1 MFSQKTFIQVT
12 YALLISL
19 IITSCTK
26 NNDAASSAQK
36 RDKPVVLSTT
46 TLMKDLVDMLW
57 GDQVYSEALMGP
69 GVDPHLY
76 QPTAQ
81 DLTKIKDADLIVAH
95 GLHLEGKLVGAL
107 ESVAKTKPVVI
118 AGQLIDSKNLIS
130 NGGAV
135 DPHIWFDP
143 DLWVLTAETLSRK
156 PPSPT
161 IKSAS
166 LMEFKE
172 KVAAI
177 SNKYKEAFKKIPKER
192 RILITSHDAFSYLG
206 RHFDIEVQGVQG
218 VSTDAEVGIKRVDEL
233 IALIKKRKIKSVF
246 TETSVSPRSIEK
258 LLSES
263 GAKEGGTLYSDA
275 LGPAASG
282 AETYLGMLEKNLNT
296 ILEGLK

>member
-1 MFSQKTFIQVT
+1 MSLQKSLLNQIS
-12 YALLISL
+12 ALLLSL
-19 IITSCTK
+19 ILVSCTK
-26 NNDAASSAQK
+26 EGIESSPK

-57 GDQVYSEALMGP
+57 GDQVYSESLMGP

-81 DLTKIKDADLIVAH
+81 DLTKIKEADMIVAH

-107 ESVAKTKPVVI
+107 ESIAKSKVVVI
-118 AGQLIDSKNLIS
+118 AGEHLESKQLIST
-130 NGGAV
+130 GGAV
-135 DPHIWFDP
+135 DPHVWFDP
-143 DLWVLTAETLSRK
+143 DLWSKIAEKLSEN
-156 PPSPT
+156 PPSSK

-166 LMEFKE
+166 LIEFKE
-172 KVAAI
+172 KLTLI
-177 SNKYKEAFKKIPKER
+177 SKKYKEAFKKIPKER

-218 VSTDAEVGIKRVDEL
+218 VSTDAEVGIQRVDEL
-233 IALIKKRKIKSVF
+233 IALIKKQKISSVF

-263 GAKEGGTLYSDA
+263 GAKKGGILYSDA
-275 LGPAASG
+275 LGPVGSG